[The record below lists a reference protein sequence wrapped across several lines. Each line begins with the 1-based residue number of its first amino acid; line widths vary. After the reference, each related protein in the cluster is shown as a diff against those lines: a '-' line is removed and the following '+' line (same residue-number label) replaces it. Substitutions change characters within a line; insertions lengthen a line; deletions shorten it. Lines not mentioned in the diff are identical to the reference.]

1 LEVRDPIH
9 GAIHVDKNEIAIT
22 DHVYVQRLRSIAQL
36 GFSALPFPGA
46 THSRYAHSLGVMQLA
61 GRAFDS
67 AYAQWEFEDPGARE
81 RFRSVVRMAGLCHDL
96 GHAPYSHCTEFAMPQ
111 RSKLESPFVR
121 PRKQSVRASHEDYT
135 IAILAY
141 PSLADAFTKNFSFTS
156 RHVASLLSREV
167 KVGDN
172 FFWDGGFDH
181 RRLLSQ
187 IISSELDVDRLDY
200 LVRDATF
207 SGAKYGQVDVGWLLS
222 NLSAYP
228 KDGQLWL
235 ALDSRALYA
244 FEDFLIARHHMFLM
258 VYFHHRSVVYEE
270 SLKRFMA
277 SQGDWSLP
285 VDLERYLTV
294 DDAFLT
300 KFLRGSDNEW
310 ARRIVD
316 HQVYRRL
323 IERHGNPREVELSS
337 EVARLKE
344 AGLDIIQANCTSR
357 LSRYNI
363 GGVRSSEGASFFVT
377 DGVELGGSGRVRR
390 LIDATAVFAR
400 YADDRHIGRLY
411 VAPEHLERARE
422 VLR

>member
-1 LEVRDPIH
+1 MEVRDPIH
-9 GAIHVDKNEIAIT
+9 GAIHVDKSEVAIT

-67 AYAQWEFEDPGARE
+67 AYDQWEFEDPGARE
-81 RFRSVVRMAGLCHDL
+81 RFRSVVRMAALCHDV
-96 GHAPYSHCTEFAMPQ
+96 GHAPYSHCTEFAMPN
-111 RSKLESPFVR
+111 RSALDSPFVR
-121 PRKQSVRASHEDYT
+121 TPTKPCRASHEDYT

-141 PSLADAFTKNFSFTS
+141 PSLSEAFAKNFPFTS
-156 RHVASLLSREV
+156 RHVASLLSRDV

-270 SLKRFMA
+270 TLKRFVA
-277 SQGDWSLP
+277 SRGDWTLP
-285 VDLERYLTV
+285 VDLDEYLTV

-300 KFLRGSDNEW
+300 KFLRSGDNEW
-310 ARRIVD
+310 ARRIVE
-316 HQVYRRL
+316 HRVYKRVL
-323 IERHGNPREVELSS
+323 ERHGNPREVKLSV
-337 EVARLKE
+337 EVARLKD
-344 AGLDIIQANCTSR
+344 AGLDFIKANCTSR

-363 GGVRSSEGASFFVT
+363 GGIRSSEGASFFVV
-377 DGVELGGSGRVRR
+377 DGVDMGGSRRVRK

-411 VAPEHLERARE
+411 VAPEHLERARK
-422 VLR
+422 LLA